1 VEPYPPNAARP
12 PRARLTP
19 RDLELLAF
27 AAEHRLILADHARAL
42 LGMSAEASRTR
53 LGTLARAGYLTAQQA
68 FHHRARCFQ
77 IARPGL
83 DAIASDLGPPRRLD
97 LRSYDHEAG
106 AAWLWLA
113 AGAARFGDV
122 REVLG
127 ERRMRSLDARPERE
141 GPPLG
146 VRLGGTGPRGQPRIH
161 YPDLLLITPGGH
173 RIALELEL
181 SSKGRVRREKILA
194 GYGADARIDAVLYLV
209 KDRRIGR
216 SIQESARRV
225 GITALVHV
233 QRVSF
238 PADGAAGAAGRASG
252 RVRVPA
258 ESSAT
263 TPVPAESSPTGV
275 TR

>member
-1 VEPYPPNAARP
+1 MEPTSPSGARP
-12 PRARLTP
+12 ARVRLTP

-27 AAEHRLILADHARAL
+27 AAEHRLILSDHARAL
-42 LGMSAEASRTR
+42 LGMSAEAARTR
-53 LGTLARAGYLTAQQA
+53 LGALSRAGHLTPQQP
-68 FHHRARCFQ
+68 FHRRTRCYQ
-77 IARPGL
+77 ISRPGL

-113 AGAARFGDV
+113 AGAGRFGPV
-122 REVLG
+122 REVVA
-127 ERRMRSLDARPERE
+127 ERRLRSLDARPERD

-146 VRLGGTGPRGQPRIH
+146 VRLGGAGPRGQPRIH
-161 YPDLLLITPGGH
+161 YPDLLLITPDGR

-216 SIQESARRV
+216 SIQDSARRL
-225 GITALVHV
+225 GIGALVHV
-233 QRVSF
+233 QPVSLPPG
-238 PADGAAGAAGRASG
+238 PAAIATGSAAARRPAHSVGA
-252 RVRVPA
+252 
-258 ESSAT
+258 E
-263 TPVPAESSPTGV
+263 V

>member
-1 VEPYPPNAARP
+1 MEPSPPNGARP
-12 PRARLTP
+12 SRARLTP

-42 LGMSAEASRTR
+42 LGMSADASRTR

-68 FHHRARCFQ
+68 FHSRARCFQ

-83 DAIASDLGPPRRLD
+83 DAIASDLRPPRRLD
-97 LRSYDHEAG
+97 LRFYDHEAG

-113 AGAARFGDV
+113 AGAGRFGPM
-122 REVLG
+122 REVVG
-127 ERRMRSLDARPERE
+127 ERRLRSLDARPERE

-146 VRLGGTGPRGQPRIH
+146 VRLGGTGPRGRPRIH
-161 YPDLLLITPGGH
+161 YPDLLLITPSGH

-194 GYGADARIDAVLYLV
+194 GYGADARVDAVLYLV

-216 SIQESARRV
+216 SIQESARRL
-225 GITALVHV
+225 GIGALVHV
-233 QRVSF
+233 QRVCL
-238 PADGAAGAAGRASG
+238 PADGAPPPAARAAARERAPAENTAAGA
-252 RVRVPA
+252 
-258 ESSAT
+258 
-263 TPVPAESSPTGV
+263 

>member
-1 VEPYPPNAARP
+1 VEPSRPNGARP
-12 PRARLTP
+12 TRARLTP

-42 LGMSAEASRTR
+42 LGMSEDAARTR
-53 LGTLARAGYLTAQQA
+53 LGTLARAGYLIAQQA
-68 FHHRARCFQ
+68 FHRRARCFQ

-83 DAIASDLGPPRRLD
+83 DAIASDLRPPRRLD

-113 AGAARFGDV
+113 AGAGRFGPL
-122 REVLG
+122 REVVA
-127 ERRMRSLDARPERE
+127 ERRLRSLDARPERD

-161 YPDLLLITPGGH
+161 YPDLLLITPGDH
-173 RIALELEL
+173 RVALELEL

-216 SIQESARRV
+216 SIQESARRL
-225 GITALVHV
+225 GLGPLVHV
-233 QRVSF
+233 QRVSLQ
-238 PADGAAGAAGRASG
+238 ADGAQAATGRAAGRAAARG
-252 RVRVPA
+252 RATA
-258 ESSAT
+258 ENAAAGAT
-263 TPVPAESSPTGV
+263 
-275 TR
+275 R